1 MQTVQVYS
9 ICLLP
14 LQGKYYSSA
23 IFFIVILLEVGRV
36 IYVNVRLSQRLHAH
50 NKKYKTDVC
59 FQETAYAKQWF
70 E

>member
-1 MQTVQVYS
+1 MQTVQVYG
-9 ICLLP
+9 IPLLP

-23 IFFIVILLEVGRV
+23 IFFIVILLEVGKV
-36 IYVNVRLSQRLHAH
+36 IYVNVRLSQSLRTL

-59 FQETAYAKQWF
+59 FQEAAYAKQWL